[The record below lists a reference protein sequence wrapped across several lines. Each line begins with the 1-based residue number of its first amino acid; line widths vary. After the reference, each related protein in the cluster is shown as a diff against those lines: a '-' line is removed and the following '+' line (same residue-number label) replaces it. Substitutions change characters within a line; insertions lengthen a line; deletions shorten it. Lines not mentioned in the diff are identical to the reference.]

1 MRSVSGRRTL
11 VLVVML
17 VMITLMVEVITRF
30 VDIPGWRCNSDPA
43 TAAWGAAHGKQR
55 YGEERHHKHER
66 LGLQMV

>member
-1 MRSVSGRRTL
+1 MVA
-11 VLVVML
+11 ML

-55 YGEERHHKHER
+55 YGERHQRPVCKLNEDAK
-66 LGLQMV
+66 